1 MTSRGTLLGL
11 ALLVGGCQ
19 RAPAPGSLVFPQAP
33 VVLISI
39 DTLRADRLPAYG
51 YAQVETPHLERL
63 RRDAVLFENAYTHVP
78 LTLPAH
84 ASLFTGQLPP
94 EHQVRDNLGYTV
106 DPKQAL
112 MATLLKARG
121 YATGAAVSAY
131 VLRSATGIARDFD
144 FYDDKIEA
152 PAGIDAAG
160 SVQRAGEDTVRRAL
174 GWLSGVAQRPFFL
187 FLHLYEPHSPFDP
200 PEPFKTRYAARPYDG
215 EVATADLI
223 VGQFLD
229 ELRARGLY
237 ERALV
242 IVLSDHGEG
251 LGDHGEEFHG
261 ILLYREV
268 LHVPLLVKLP
278 GAARA
283 GTRVATPV
291 ELVDVLPTVLSLLG
305 APAPDKLRGRTLF
318 DPQRVPRPIY
328 AETYYPRVHL
338 GWSELRSV
346 IDERWHY
353 IDGPRPELY
362 DVPADPAQ
370 RHDLAGIERTQ
381 ARSMRKALGDFP
393 AGFAGPASVS
403 KQDLEK
409 LAALGYLGGGS
420 DARPGPLPNPRDNI
434 HVLDDVKRGFA
445 LKHAGKLAEAVAVFE
460 GILKTTP
467 QFLDV
472 RYQLGQTLAELGRHR
487 EAYDAYRAALHAS
500 PALAGPLSLA
510 LARTALEL
518 GRLDEAATAAQA
530 GQSTNAAE
538 AHEILARVALARG
551 DLDAVARALDAVHGD
566 ARAELNAH
574 VLRAELHIRRERFQ
588 EALVE
593 LDQAQRRLDAAG
605 SAPLRDVDFLRGDAL
620 ARLSR
625 FDEAEAAF
633 KREIQRFPRNSQAY
647 ARLAIVMGIRHRTFG
662 DVDRLL
668 RAMYEGNPEPRTA
681 ALAAET
687 LDSMGD
693 RRGAAAWRRRAGTA
707 APMAGAQ
714 R

>member
-1 MTSRGTLLGL
+1 MPWRRRFVWL
-11 ALLVGGCQ
+11 ALLASGCQ
-19 RAPAPGSLVFPQAP
+19 RAPAPGTLAFPQAP

-39 DTLRADRLPAYG
+39 DTLRADRLPGYG
-51 YAQVETPHLERL
+51 YTQVETPQLERL
-63 RRDAVLFENAYTHVP
+63 RKDAVLFENAYTHVP

-84 ASLFTGQLPP
+84 ASLFTGLLPP

-106 DPKQAL
+106 DPKQP
-112 MATLLKARG
+112 LLAGLLQARG

-131 VLRSATGIARDFD
+131 VLRSATGIARGFD

-152 PAGIDAAG
+152 PAGVDAAG
-160 SVQRAGEDTVRRAL
+160 SVQRSGADSAERAL
-174 GWLSGVAQRPFFL
+174 GWLAGVAQRPFFL

-200 PEPFKTRYAARPYDG
+200 PEPFKTRYAGRPYDG
-215 EVATADLI
+215 EVATADHI

-237 ERALV
+237 DRALV
-242 IVLSDHGEG
+242 LVLSDHGEG

-283 GTRVATPV
+283 GTRIATPV
-291 ELVDVLPTVLSLLG
+291 QLVDVLPTVLGLVG
-305 APAPDKLRGRTLF
+305 APVPAALRGRSLF
-318 DPQRVPRPIY
+318 EPAGAPRRAY

-362 DVPADPAQ
+362 DVAKDAAQ
-370 RHDLAGIERTQ
+370 RNDLAASERTQ
-381 ARSMRKALGDFP
+381 VRSLRKALGDFP
-393 AGFAGPASVS
+393 SGFAGPASVS
-403 KQDLEK
+403 KQDLER
-409 LAALGYLGGGS
+409 LSALGYLGGGS
-420 DARPGPLPNPRDNI
+420 DAPPGPLPNPRDNI

-445 LKHAGKLAEAVAVFE
+445 LKHDGKLTEAVAVFE

-472 RYQLGQTLAELGRHR
+472 RYQFGQTLAELGRHQ
-487 EAYDAYRAALHAS
+487 EAYDAYRAALRAS

-518 GRLDEAATAAQA
+518 ERFDEAATAAQA
-530 GQSTNAAE
+530 GQGTNPAE
-538 AHEILARVALARG
+538 SHEILARVALARG
-551 DLDAVARALDAVHGD
+551 DLDAVARELDAVRGD
-566 ARAELNAH
+566 ARAELNAR
-574 VLRAELHIRRERFQ
+574 VLRAELHIRRGRF
-588 EALVE
+588 EDALRE
-593 LDQAQRRLDAAG
+593 LDAAQRRLDEQG
-605 SAPLRDVDFLRGDAL
+605 WTPLRDVDFLRGDAL

-625 FDEAEAAF
+625 FDEADAAF
-633 KREIQRFPRNSQAY
+633 RREIERFPRNRQAY
-647 ARLAIVMGIRHRTFG
+647 TRLAIVMGIRHRTYG
-662 DVDRLL
+662 DVDRVLAAMF
-668 RAMYEGNPEPRTA
+668 RADPSPSTA

-693 RRGAAAWRRRAGTA
+693 RRGAAAWRRRATHPA
-707 APMAGAQ
+707 EQTRRP

>member
-1 MTSRGTLLGL
+1 
-11 ALLVGGCQ
+11 
-19 RAPAPGSLVFPQAP
+19 

-63 RRDAVLFENAYTHVP
+63 RRDAVVFENAYTHVP

-106 DPKQAL
+106 DAKTPL
-112 MATLLKARG
+112 MASLLKAHG
-121 YATGAAVSAY
+121 YTTGAAVSAY
-131 VLRSATGIARDFD
+131 VLRSATGIARGFD

-152 PAGIDAAG
+152 PPGVDAAG
-160 SVQRAGEDTVRRAL
+160 SVQRAGDDTARRAL
-174 GWLSGVAQRPFFL
+174 DWLSGVAQQPFFL

-200 PEPFKTRYAARPYDG
+200 PEPFKTRYAGRPYDG

-223 VGQFLD
+223 VGRFLD

-278 GAARA
+278 GSARA

-291 ELVDVLPTVLSLLG
+291 ELVDVLPTLLSLVG
-305 APAPDKLRGRTLF
+305 AQAPAPLRGQSLF
-318 DPQRVPRPIY
+318 APQRAARRIY

-338 GWSELRSV
+338 GWSELRAV
-346 IDERWHY
+346 VDERWHY

-362 DVPADPAQ
+362 DVRADPAQ
-370 RHDLAGIERTQ
+370 RNDLAERERTQ
-381 ARSMRKALGDFP
+381 VRSLRKALGDFP
-393 AGFAGPASVS
+393 SGFAGPASVS
-403 KQDLEK
+403 RQDLEK
-409 LAALGYLGGGS
+409 LSALGYLGGGS
-420 DARPGPLPNPRDNI
+420 DAPAGPLPNPRDNI

-445 LKHAGKLAEAVAVFE
+445 LKHAGQLVEAVRVFE
-460 GILKTTP
+460 GILEHTP
-467 QFLDV
+467 HFLDV
-472 RYQLGQTLAELGRHR
+472 RYQLGQTLAELGRHQ
-487 EAYDAYRAALHAS
+487 EAYDAYRAALRAS

-518 GRLDEAATAAQA
+518 GRIDEAATAAQA
-530 GQSTNAAE
+530 GQATNAAE
-538 AHEILARVALARG
+538 SHEILARVALARG
-551 DLDAVARALDAVHGD
+551 DLDTLAHELDAVRGD
-566 ARAELNAH
+566 ERAELNAR
-574 VLRAELHIRRERFQ
+574 VLRAELYIRRERFQ
-588 EALVE
+588 DALRE
-593 LDQAQRRLDAAG
+593 LDQAQQRLDATG
-605 SAPLRDVDFLRGDAL
+605 RPPLRDVDFLRGDAL

-633 KREIQRFPRNSQAY
+633 RREVARFPRNTQAY

-662 DVDRLL
+662 EVDRLL
-668 RAMYEGNPEPRTA
+668 DAMYQANPIPQTA
-681 ALAAET
+681 AVAAET

-693 RRGAAAWRRRAGTA
+693 RRGAAAWRRRAS
-707 APMAGAQ
+707 GAQ
-714 R
+714 SGTRRPR